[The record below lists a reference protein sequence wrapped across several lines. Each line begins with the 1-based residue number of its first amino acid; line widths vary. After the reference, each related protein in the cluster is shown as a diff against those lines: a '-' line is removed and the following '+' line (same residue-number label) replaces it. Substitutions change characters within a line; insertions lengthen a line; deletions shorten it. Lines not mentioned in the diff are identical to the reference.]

1 MAFVKPVINTIHADI
16 KNVSIYLRSTKKFGK
31 TTLFRDVIL
40 AKYGDPARGLLV
52 GCGNEKGY
60 KMLDN
65 LNCTQVS
72 TYKELAELKDWLI
85 KEKGKE
91 HNIEIV
97 AFDTGDEFALIA
109 DKETIRRSNLENPN
123 KPTKSIKAAFG
134 GFTGGEKYSAN
145 DIIKPYMTELQDA
158 GFGVWCIAHTKF
170 KTIKEKGG
178 LEEDGYMQLTSN
190 MGADYEAAFG
200 DIFDVVLTGVI
211 DRAFEEKQTKDT
223 VKKYATDTIRKLYF
237 RGTPLID
244 AGGRFADG
252 AVPEYL
258 VFDQPNM
265 AAEFIKTVEDG
276 MEKSKTNFTT
286 KKSSTKKTTKKP
298 EVVDTYPDD
307 EEENELTARL
317 KAVVEKSQAKN
328 EVIED
333 DVAPFDIV
341 DDAEDIFEEVVE
353 EADDVDAY
361 ITLDDDRLNAIRAA
375 FKAANST
382 TKAKVKTHLVEY
394 GNKLSATML
403 SSDVNAIEEIL
414 GLSDEV

>member
-1 MAFVKPVINTIHADI
+1 MAFVKPVINTIKADI

-40 AKYGDPARGLLV
+40 EKYGDPARGLLV

-72 TYKELAELKDWLI
+72 TYKELTELKDWLI

-123 KPTKSIKAAFG
+123 KTTKSIKAAFG

-211 DRAFEEKQTKDT
+211 DRAFEEKQVKDS
-223 VKKYATDTIRKLYF
+223 VKKYATDTVRKLYF

-265 AAEFIKTVEDG
+265 AAEFIKTVEEG
-276 MEKSKTNFTT
+276 MEKSKTDFTKKKSTSKNTT
-286 KKSSTKKTTKKP
+286 KKAEP
-298 EVVDTYPDD
+298 V
-307 EEENELTARL
+307 
-317 KAVVEKSQAKN
+317 VVEDS
-328 EVIED
+328 EIETIEEQVEAID
-333 DVAPFDIV
+333 EAPFDL
-341 DDAEDIFEEVVE
+341 DEPEDIFEEEVVDKKTMM
-353 EADDVDAY
+353 DDIRSKFKVAPDS
-361 ITLDDDRLNAIRAA
+361 IRKEVKSILTKHGDGKLNENLSIDVLKQIA
-375 FKAANST
+375 KLLE
-382 TKAKVKTHLVEY
+382 TK
-394 GNKLSATML
+394 
-403 SSDVNAIEEIL
+403 
-414 GLSDEV
+414 